1 MSEFDRALAL
11 ICFIMVI
18 PIGIY
23 LWVVNGGI
31 ERLKMCLAEWIKKRE
46 AALNVR
52 KQKR

>member
-1 MSEFDRALAL
+1 MRIADL
-11 ICFIMVI
+11 IGPELLRVTIA
-18 PIGIY
+18 IGFA
-23 LWVVNGGI
+23 LWVMNGGI